1 MRVNFNENKGITLIA
16 LVVTIIVILILAGIS
31 VSMLTGQNGI
41 LNRASEAKEKTDTAN
56 KDEQRKLAQ
65 AEALMSTEKTTY
77 KGVTLPEG
85 FAPTKIEGED
95 SIDDGLVITDGY
107 GNEYVWVEVPKADEV
122 YQTAGLSIT
131 AFTDEEYGKIEDDLH
146 TYTSDYRNGTS
157 YKDEYYP
164 DSTEGWFKD
173 EKEYNDLKNKMLKS
187 IYQNKGFWVGRYEVG
202 YETNEEI
209 RNGSDRYELYKT
221 TQKPVIKANVYP
233 YNWIRR
239 AQAQKMASNI
249 ESGNCTSS
257 LMFGVQW
264 DLILKFIEEKTVKN
278 SKDTDKEKVRE
289 NIIYTLNTN
298 SVNIGNYSDN
308 KWNVI
313 NSNAK
318 YSIEFRPCPY
328 KKEEISE
335 VILTTGASDEFS
347 EMNIYDLAG
356 NMWEI
361 TLERTSDENSWNNV
375 MRGGSFAHPGNTMV
389 ANYRNIDELEKSYP
403 SVGFRV
409 VLY

>member
-1 MRVNFNENKGITLIA
+1 
-16 LVVTIIVILILAGIS
+16 
-31 VSMLTGQNGI
+31 MLF
-41 LNRASEAKEKTDTAN
+41 R
-56 KDEQRKLAQ
+56 
-65 AEALMSTEKTTY
+65 
-77 KGVTLPEG
+77 
-85 FAPTKIEGED
+85 
-95 SIDDGLVITDGY
+95 
-107 GNEYVWVEVPKADEV
+107 
-122 YQTAGLSIT
+122 
-131 AFTDEEYGKIEDDLH
+131 
-146 TYTSDYRNGTS
+146 
-157 YKDEYYP
+157 
-164 DSTEGWFKD
+164 
-173 EKEYNDLKNKMLKS
+173 
-187 IYQNKGFWVGRYEVG
+187 
-202 YETNEEI
+202 
-209 RNGSDRYELYKT
+209 
-221 TQKPVIKANVYP
+221 
-233 YNWIRR
+233 
-239 AQAQKMASNI
+239 
-249 ESGNCTSS
+249 
-257 LMFGVQW
+257 
-264 DLILKFIEEKTVKN
+264 
-278 SKDTDKEKVRE
+278 
-289 NIIYTLNTN
+289 

>member
-16 LVVTIIVILILAGIS
+16 LVVTIIVLLILAGIS

-65 AEALMSTEKTTY
+65 AEALMSTEKNTY

-221 TQKPVIKANVYP
+221 TQKSVIKANVYP

-335 VILTTGASDEFS
+335 IILTTGASDEFS

-356 NMWEI
+356 NMWKI